1 MAKWEPYR
9 REFDLALEL
18 VTPSV
23 PESAYR
29 YVPGGVYATDGDGQY
44 RYDAYQPTAAADH
57 APPVVVFVHGD
68 GPAEFLREPRL
79 WGQYRSWAALAAAN
93 GMAAITFDHRSS
105 EGRTKIEPVLD
116 QIHLLL
122 DRVEQEAHA
131 LGIDPRRVAVWS
143 GSAGVPFGFVAALD
157 HPSVRCHVAFYGP
170 MDLRTDDS
178 RTAPGVSA
186 DVLAEHS
193 PITHLERR
201 RGQIQ
206 PLFIAKAGL
215 DRPGINASI
224 DAFVSRAGELGGPVT
239 LETHPDGR
247 HAFDILDDDDRSREI
262 IERTIQFMRAYLLT

>member
-1 MAKWEPYR
+1 MSAPHR
-9 REFDLALEL
+9 REFDLTLEL
-18 VTPSV
+18 VTASV

-44 RYDAYQPTAAADH
+44 RYDAYLPTVAADR

-79 WGQYRSWAALAAAN
+79 WGQYRSWAAIAAAN

-122 DRVEQEAHA
+122 ETVKQEADA
-131 LGIDPRRVAVWS
+131 LGIDPKRVAVWS

-157 HPSVRCHVAFYGP
+157 HPSVRCQVAFYGP

-178 RTAPGVSA
+178 RTEPGILA

-193 PITHLERR
+193 PIAHLERR
-201 RGQIQ
+201 RGEIQ
-206 PLFIAKAGL
+206 PLLITKAGL
-215 DRPGINASI
+215 DRAGINDSI
-224 DAFVSRAGELGGPVT
+224 DAFVSRAAELGAPVT
-239 LETHPDGR
+239 LETHPNGR
-247 HAFDILDDDDRSREI
+247 HAFDILDDDDQSREI
-262 IERTIQFMRAYLLT
+262 IETTIQFMRDHLTA

>member
-1 MAKWEPYR
+1 MSAPHR
-9 REFDLALEL
+9 REFDLTLEL
-18 VTPSV
+18 VTASV

-44 RYDAYQPTAAADH
+44 RYDAYLPTVAADR

-122 DRVEQEAHA
+122 ETVKQEADA
-131 LGIDPRRVAVWS
+131 LGIDPKRVAVWS

-157 HPSVRCHVAFYGP
+157 HPSVRCQVAFYGP

-178 RTAPGVSA
+178 RTAPGV
-186 DVLAEHS
+186 
-193 PITHLERR
+193 P
-201 RGQIQ
+201 
-206 PLFIAKAGL
+206 P
-215 DRPGINASI
+215 
-224 DAFVSRAGELGGPVT
+224 
-239 LETHPDGR
+239 
-247 HAFDILDDDDRSREI
+247 
-262 IERTIQFMRAYLLT
+262 MC